1 MQGTFTLISN
11 TKEKKGAPMET
22 IKNNPTM
29 KTAKTYILWIIFA
42 AWMLAIL
49 ALVTIL
55 DKL

>member
-1 MQGTFTLISN
+1 
-11 TKEKKGAPMET
+11 MET
-22 IKNNPTM
+22 IKNNPAM